1 MESSAY
7 RSLAFLFSLGTLPIA
22 CGPKDADTTDGS
34 TGATDPTRGTTDGTP
49 ATPTDGMSSGPATAG
64 TTDGSTGA
72 TDSVGTTD
80 PGGTTGAGGP
90 CQSYVDYYLR
100 CDPDAAGLE
109 DQFYAQCTTLRR
121 QLEAFYGPTCLVL
134 HDAAFECMET
144 AECQDGPVCGAET
157 DIAYACL
164 PEAGASCIAYSA
176 KEAECY
182 GQPVPEYAAGTCQVY
197 VNSQIY
203 YAGPACGEALEEYYA
218 CLTELPCPEFEM
230 GSGCDVQEAGL
241 AMACGGP

>member
-1 MESSAY
+1 MDPSAY
-7 RSLAFLFSLGTLPIA
+7 RSLAFLFSLGSLPLA

-34 TGATDPTRGTTDGTP
+34 TGGTDPTVGTTDG
-49 ATPTDGMSSGPATAG
+49 ATTGSTDGASSEPTTAG
-64 TTDGSTGA
+64 ATTDPGT
-72 TDSVGTTD
+72 TTD

-100 CDPDAAGLE
+100 CDPEAAGLE

-121 QLEAFYGPTCLVL
+121 QLEAFYGPTCLAL

-164 PEAGASCIAYSA
+164 PEAGASCIANAA

-197 VNSQIY
+197 VNSQVY
-203 YAGPACGEALEEYYA
+203 YAGPACGTALEEYYA
-218 CLTELPCPEFEM
+218 CLTGLPCPKFEM
-230 GSGCDVQEAGL
+230 GSGCDAQEAEL
-241 AMACGGP
+241 AAACGGP